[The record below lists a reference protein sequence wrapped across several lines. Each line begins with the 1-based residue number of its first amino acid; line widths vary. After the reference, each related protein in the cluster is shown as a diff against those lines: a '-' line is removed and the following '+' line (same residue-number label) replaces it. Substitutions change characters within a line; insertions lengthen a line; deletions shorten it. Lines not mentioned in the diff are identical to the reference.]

1 MEKQLEILHHNRK
14 IFNRFLKSFSL
25 EQLNKI
31 PKGFNNNIFWNVA
44 HCLVTL
50 QRLVYIR
57 SGLPTGVPQKWF
69 NAYKKGTAP
78 NGKITETDVEELIV
92 LFHTTFDQLVS
103 DCSKGVFKT
112 YEPYTT
118 STNME
123 LSSVEDAL
131 TFSLFHEGIHVG
143 SVLAL
148 AKHV

>member
-14 IFNRFLKSFSL
+14 IFNRFLKVSSGTT
-25 EQLNKI
+25 QQNS
-31 PKGFNNNIFWNVA
+31 KGFNNNIFWNVA

-103 DCSKGVFKT
+103 DCSKGVSKPMSPT
-112 YEPYTT
+112 RHQRIWSCP
-118 STNME
+118 
-123 LSSVEDAL
+123 V
-131 TFSLFHEGIHVG
+131 
-143 SVLAL
+143 
-148 AKHV
+148 